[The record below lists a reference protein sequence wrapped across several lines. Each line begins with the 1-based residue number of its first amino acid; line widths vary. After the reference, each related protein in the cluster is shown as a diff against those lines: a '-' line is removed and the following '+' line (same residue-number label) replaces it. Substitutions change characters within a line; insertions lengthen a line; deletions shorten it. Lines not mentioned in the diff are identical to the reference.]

1 MLSNII
7 IPTPSNLKIYVRLI
21 CVVTHSDLRVA
32 FFVFLVF
39 VRGIVGSPISYTT
52 TVLVLIREVGL
63 RRKFK
68 YCPYHYCTKYQ
79 SIVYVVHRLVSEIK
93 TVVKP
98 MCVFTRGY
106 VARISFWT
114 P

>member
-7 IPTPSNLKIYVRLI
+7 FLTPSNLKIYVRLI

-52 TVLVLIREVGL
+52 MVLVGL
-63 RRKFK
+63 RLKFK

-79 SIVYVVHRLVSEIK
+79 SIVYVVHCLVSEIK

-106 VARISFWT
+106 VARLSFWT